1 MTAQAERADGLPQVY
16 AGGQVARGG
25 RMGLLGNMDF
35 METPF
40 STTAYTEQHITD
52 IQARDI
58 GSVIGVTDASVYV
71 SQPLGNAGPR
81 VSCGLITLAPDK

>member
-1 MTAQAERADGLPQVY
+1 
-16 AGGQVARGG
+16 
-25 RMGLLGNMDF
+25 MGLLGNMDF

-71 SQPLGNAGPR
+71 SQPLGIQESFLMRGFAVHNGDVTSTAWPAWR
-81 VSCGLITLAPDK
+81 PTCAAPPKWPSASRC